1 MTRPTGQ
8 AARQWQPWP
17 ELGIWNLYFLLKLG
31 LYFTGYLNL
40 QLFPNLVFI
49 AALLIPLPWRSLR
62 IARQLVA
69 VPVGVALLYQDTWL
83 PPFSRL
89 LSQPG
94 VLDFTFDYFLEI
106 VDRTINWP
114 MLGMFF
120 VASIVYLYIHVWVR
134 LSFVTLALFCWLG
147 LQQGALLPAGSPSV
161 APAMPVSL
169 EPLATAEA
177 QEPQDLNAVL
187 NGFLEEEKTRH
198 VAMGERKQSTP
209 VDIVFLSICSLSWD
223 DLVSTGLVNH
233 PLFDQFDL
241 VFERF
246 NSATSYSGPAVRRL
260 MRASCGQSSHDS
272 LHRPAPAQ
280 CSLMNQLAGQGLD
293 VEVLLNHTG
302 EFDGFA
308 NMIRAESSRLHMSGL
323 PQGKSL
329 QRAFVGFDG
338 TPIWRDR
345 EVLSGWWQ
353 QRLATDRQP
362 QALLYNSITLHDG
375 NRVAL
380 LGGNSRR
387 ADYHELAAGLL
398 DDMTGVV
405 QMMERAGRPV
415 ILVLIPEHGAS
426 LAGDRMQIAG
436 MREIPSP
443 AITHVPVAV
452 KLLGFEREGVQE
464 QLRLSGQSSY
474 LALAELLKRLLE
486 QDPDQPLDLARLSD
500 HLPET
505 RWVSENDQTVVLQHN
520 GQSHIRLRDDGD
532 WLPYPEVR

>member
-40 QLFPNLVFI
+40 QLLPNLVFI

-198 VAMGERKQSTP
+198 VAMGER
-209 VDIVFLSICSLSWD
+209 
-223 DLVSTGLVNH
+223 
-233 PLFDQFDL
+233 
-241 VFERF
+241 F

-308 NMIRAESSRLHMSGL
+308 DMVRAESSRLHMSGL
-323 PQGKSL
+323 PQEKSL

-380 LGGNSRR
+380 PGGNSRR